1 MTMDA
6 ASTPIDVTIVLRG
19 RDAEWW
25 GVEMEVVDNTR
36 QDPEIWPTAGKSPVV
51 RLDVDDLVGLSDKDY
66 GSLLTERLFEPDS
79 VRSGFAKA
87 RVVAD
92 EAERLVRLR
101 LRIAAD
107 APQLHAVHWEKLRD
121 PADEDSL
128 LALQERVVFSRWL
141 DSRDWRTVSLQAMTQ
156 LRALVAVAGP
166 DPASLGTTP
175 SGDAFAEVDVD
186 GEIERAAS
194 SLDFT
199 TVKTLGNESPL
210 TLEALVDA
218 MVDAPDIVYL
228 ACHGFVHRGAPH
240 LLLQDEDGSAKPVKA
255 DDFIDQLVGRV
266 VTLPR
271 LMVLASCQSGGGD
284 SWSQDKGALAALG
297 PRLAELGVPAVIGM
311 QGDVSLETIATFIP
325 AMFESLQRDG
335 HVDRAVAAARNA
347 VRDRPDWW
355 LPVLFMR
362 LMSGRVWYAPSFG
375 GAAEDTWDTLRTAI
389 QAGEVTPII
398 GPGVTDGLLGA
409 RKEIARAWAAK
420 WGFPIPPPSDEDLP
434 QVAQYLG
441 KKKGEGHLRA
451 ELRQFIGDAI
461 LDRYGGAL
469 DDEWRQPDFVDPT
482 WLDRL
487 ISQVGMLV
495 NDQPGANPY
504 DVLARMKN
512 VPAYL
517 TTQPTSLLTDALEG
531 YGRTPTVDYFR
542 WRELDNIDQPIAWPP
557 LEEEKPENQLGTRE
571 NPLVYHLFGHLQ
583 FKNSVV
589 LKEDDYFDFLR
600 AIGGEQRSAIP
611 KQLLKRLVGTSL
623 LFVGFRLDE
632 WDFRVLFRG
641 LMNLQGEAHRAAWKH
656 VAVQLDP
663 EEGATNDPEQAREYF
678 EKYFGSDFAIYWGS
692 SAQFLGELSA
702 ELEETLLVPT

>member
-1 MTMDA
+1 MSTDA
-6 ASTPIDVTIVLRG
+6 TTPLDVTIFLRR
-19 RDAEWW
+19 RDEGWW
-25 GVEMEVVDNTR
+25 GVEMEVIDHTR
-36 QDPEIWPTAGKSPVV
+36 SDPEIWPTAGKSPAVE
-51 RLDVDDLVGLSDKDY
+51 LDVDDLAGLTDKDY
-66 GSLLTERLFEPDS
+66 GVLLTRRLFEPDS
-79 VRSGFAKA
+79 IRAGYAKA
-87 RVVAD
+87 RAVAD
-92 EAERLVRLR
+92 KSERMLRLR

-121 PADEDSL
+121 PENEDMI
-128 LALQERVVFSRWL
+128 LALQERIVFSRWL
-141 DSRDWRTVSLQAMTQ
+141 DSRDWRSVSLRAMTQ

-166 DPASLGTTP
+166 NPASLGTTP
-175 SGDAFAEVDVD
+175 AGDAFAEVDVD
-186 GEIERAAS
+186 AEIERAAS

-199 TVKTLGNESPL
+199 TVKTLGNEGPL
-210 TLEALVDA
+210 TLKALIDA

-284 SWSQDKGALAALG
+284 SRSQDKGALAALG

-311 QGDVSLETIATFIP
+311 QGDVSLETIAAFIP
-325 AMFESLQRDG
+325 AMFDSLQRDG
-335 HVDRAVAAARNA
+335 HVDRAVAAARN
-347 VRDRPDWW
+347 VIRDRPDWW

-375 GAAEDTWDTLRTAI
+375 GTADDTWDTLRTAI
-389 QAGEVTPII
+389 QAGQVTPIL
-398 GPGVTDGLLGA
+398 GPGVTDSLLGP

-461 LDRYGGAL
+461 LDRYGDRLGN
-469 DDEWRQPDFVDPT
+469 EWRQTDFLDAT

-487 ISQVGMLV
+487 ISQVGRLSH
-495 NDQPGANPY
+495 DQQSLNPY

-517 TTQPTSLLTDALEG
+517 TTQPTSLLTDALEEH
-531 YGRTPTVDYFR
+531 GRAPTVDYFR
-542 WRELDNIDQPIAWPP
+542 WRELDSSGFPIGWPQ
-557 LEEEKPENQLGTRE
+557 LGQEKPENQIGTTE
-571 NPLVYHLFGHLQ
+571 HPLVYHLFGHLR
-583 FKNSVV
+583 FGDSVV

-611 KQLLKRLVGTSL
+611 TQLLQRLVGTSL

-641 LMNLQGEAHRAAWKH
+641 LMNLGGAALIQRWKH

-663 EEGATNDPEQAREYF
+663 EEGATNDPEQARQYF
-678 EKYFGSDFAIYWGS
+678 ESYFGDKFAIYWGS
-692 SAQFLGELSA
+692 AEQFLGELST
-702 ELEETLLVPT
+702 ELEETLLVPA